1 MSERRLG
8 IGLIGAGHIGGF
20 HSRSLRGV
28 LRRGLAEGEYLGV
41 CDRDG
46 ERAEA
51 FATAADLPLCTTE
64 PQRLIDDPRISVVYV
79 CTPTAEHRDLVLAA
93 AAAGKAIFCEKPLA
107 TTLADVRRMTEAVQA
122 AGVTNQVG
130 LVLRHAPIFNVL
142 KQLLD
147 DPRLGRPMTVIFRDD
162 QFFPIQGRY
171 QSTWRKDFAAAGGG
185 TLIEHSIH
193 DLDLLRWLFGD
204 VRRLRAQTRNLAG
217 HDRIEDL
224 AIVELEHESGCL
236 ATLTSVWHNVLSRPS
251 LRQIEIF
258 FENGYFALDQDHLGP
273 IRSTTLDGGSR
284 ELSGDEVMQRYL
296 SQVGMASEDEG
307 IANRWSFEDLFF
319 LRAVATGRPAYP
331 DFAIALRAHELVDAA
346 YRSAAEDGRTIPLG
360 PTDP

>member
-1 MSERRLG
+1 MPKPG

-20 HSRSLRGV
+20 HARAVRGV
-28 LRRGLAEGEYLGV
+28 LRRGLVEGEYVGV

-51 FATAADLPLCTTE
+51 FATAADLPLCTTD
-64 PQRLIDDPRISVVYV
+64 PQRLIDDPRINAIYV
-79 CTPTAEHRDLVLAA
+79 CTHTAEHRDLVLAA

-107 TTLADVRRMTEAVQA
+107 TTLADVRRMAEAVHA

-142 KQLLD
+142 QQLLAD
-147 DPRLGRPMTVIFRDD
+147 SALGRPMTVIFRDD
-162 QFFPIQGRY
+162 QFFPIQGHY
-171 QSTWRKDFAAAGGG
+171 ESAWRKDFAAAGGG

-204 VRRLRAQTRNLAG
+204 VCRLRAQTRNLAG

-236 ATLTSVWHNVLSRPS
+236 TTLTSVWHNVLSRRS

-258 FENGYFALDQDHLGP
+258 FENGYFALDQDHLGA
-273 IRSTTLDGGSR
+273 IRYATAAEDGPR
-284 ELSGDEVMQRYL
+284 ELSAGEVMARYL
-296 SQVGMASEDEG
+296 TQVGKASQEYEA
-307 IANRWSFEDLFF
+307 ILNRWSFEDLFF
-319 LRAVATGRPAYP
+319 LRAVAAGQMAHP
-331 DFAIALRAHELVDAA
+331 DFEVALRAHELVDAA
-346 YRSAAEDGRTIPLG
+346 YRSAADDGRAVTL
-360 PTDP
+360 T